1 MTEEIKAAAE
11 AIKNGEVILYPTDT
25 VWGIGCDV
33 RNQQAVNKIISIKKR
48 PASQPLV
55 VMIAEIGQLYDYVQK
70 VPDIA
75 WDIVEYAEKPL
86 TVIYP
91 KGKNVAPNLLAAD
104 GSIAVQLT
112 RDEFCQKLIQR
123 CGRAIT
129 FTSACEHLQPKPA
142 TLPDVDTH
150 IAAAVDYIV
159 KLPET
164 GKIKQKI
171 NLSTI
176 IRLELNG
183 QIAFMRR

>member
-1 MTEEIKAAAE
+1 MTEEIKTAAE
-11 AIKNGEVILYPTDT
+11 AIKNGEVVLYPTDT

-33 RNQQAVNKIISIKKR
+33 RNQEAVNKILSIKKR

-91 KGKNVAPNLLAAD
+91 KGKNVAANILAAD

-112 RDEFCQKLIQR
+112 RDEFCRKLIQK

-129 FTSACEHLQPKPA
+129 FTSACQHLQPKPA
-142 TLPDVDTH
+142 TLPDVDMDVVS
-150 IAAAVDYIV
+150 AVDHV
-159 KLPET
+159 VNLPVVDR
-164 GKIKQKI
+164 IKHTVR
-171 NLSTI
+171 LSTI

-183 QIAFMRR
+183 QIAFIRK

>member
-1 MTEEIKAAAE
+1 MTEEIKTASE

-25 VWGIGCDV
+25 VWGMGCDV
-33 RNQQAVNKIISIKKR
+33 RNQQAVNKILSIKKR

-91 KGKNVAPNLLAAD
+91 KGKNVAPNLLASD
-104 GSIAVQLT
+104 GSIAVQLN
-112 RDEFCQKLIQR
+112 RDEFCQKLIQK

-129 FTSACEHLQPKPA
+129 FTSACQHLQPKPA
-142 TLPDVDTH
+142 TLPDVEID
-150 IAAAVDYIV
+150 IVNAVDHV
-159 KLPET
+159 VNLPVVDKT
-164 GKIKQKI
+164 K
-171 NLSTI
+171 NTVRLSTI

-183 QIAFMRR
+183 QIAFLRK